1 MTVLSIWPKTI
12 NEAVELMID
21 TMSDVD
27 KSELLNTKKEDLS
40 RFHYTLGMLICGW
53 FGLYNGN
60 NTLLEACA
68 NTRKKEIE
76 RLLILNDPEEASMII
91 MEEIWKKL
99 RAGMK
104 VPE

>member
-1 MTVLSIWPKTI
+1 MNDISIWPKTI

-27 KSELLNTKKEDLS
+27 KRELQNAKKEELS

-60 NTLLEACA
+60 KSLLAACA
-68 NTRKKEIE
+68 NTRKNEIE
-76 RLLILNDPEEASMII
+76 RLVFLNDPEEASMII
-91 MEEIWKKL
+91 VEAIWIQL
-99 RAGMK
+99 RADMK
-104 VPE
+104 VSV